1 MDIEEQLQ
9 RAEERV
15 KALKKRKA
23 EQDLRDELDTLKAK
37 LKDIGNLKAFNI
49 DVGDEDGQSYNVN
62 VVKFDDIISILKR

>member
-23 EQDLRDELDTLKAK
+23 EQDLRDELEMLKAK
-37 LKDIGNLKAFNI
+37 LKDIGNLNKL
-49 DVGDEDGQSYNVN
+49 DVNSRNRDGQEIKVK
-62 VVKFDDIISILKR
+62 VVKFDDILSILKR